1 VTNCDAEAN
10 LHMPTLIRYTAYP
23 LVFGGATTAILVLG
37 YRDFWPAVPLVVAVA
52 LLTVALLERVQP
64 YRRAWNQDHGDTLTD
79 VVHNVVN
86 LALMAAAVAGL
97 VLLDGSRGSLA
108 GGWPDGWPIAL
119 QVLLAGT
126 VLDVSLYA
134 MHRLSHHAPL
144 LWRLHT
150 PHHSPRRLYFLNG
163 ERRHP
168 LSAVVLSAPGLAIL
182 AALGA
187 EPLAVQLWF
196 AVLTVH
202 LAFQH
207 ANIDYSLGPLA
218 GLLGVAETHRWHHL
232 RALETSQVNFG
243 EFWMIWDHLGGTY
256 HARTGADDELGL
268 RQDDVPPEYLAQ
280 LAYPFRAT
288 SL

>member
-1 VTNCDAEAN
+1 VMNCDTEAN
-10 LHMPTLIRYTAYP
+10 VHMPTLCRYTAYP
-23 LVFGGATTAILVLG
+23 LIFGGATTAILVLG
-37 YRDFWPAVPLVVAVA
+37 PRDFWPAVPLVVAVA
-52 LLTVALLERVQP
+52 LLSVALLERVQP
-64 YRRAWNQDHGDTLTD
+64 YRRAWNQDHGDTMTD
-79 VVHNVVN
+79 VVHNIVN
-86 LALMAAAVAGL
+86 LALMAAAVTGL
-97 VLLDGSRGSLA
+97 ALLDESRGFLR
-108 GGWPDGWPIAL
+108 GWPDSWPIGL

-134 MHRLSHHAPL
+134 MHRLSHHAQP

-168 LSAVVLSAPGLAIL
+168 LSAVVLAAPGLAIL

-207 ANIDYSLGPLA
+207 ANIDYSLGPFA

-243 EFWMIWDHLGGTY
+243 EFWMLWDHLGGTY
-256 HARTGADDELGL
+256 HGGTEADDELGL
-268 RQDDVPPEYLAQ
+268 REDDVPPEYLAQ
-280 LAYPFRAT
+280 LSYPFRTT
-288 SL
+288 SG

>member
-1 VTNCDAEAN
+1 
-10 LHMPTLIRYTAYP
+10 MRTLIRYTAYP
-23 LVFGGATTAILVLG
+23 LVFGGAATAILVVG
-37 YRDFWPAVPLVVAVA
+37 PRDFWPAVPLVVAVS

-64 YRRAWNQDHGDTLTD
+64 YRRVWNQDQGDTWTD
-79 VVHNVVN
+79 TVHNVVN
-86 LALMAAAVAGL
+86 LALMVAAVAGL
-97 VLLDGSRGSLA
+97 ALLDESREFPR
-108 GGWPDGWPIAL
+108 GWPDSWPIGV
-119 QVLLAGT
+119 QVLFAGT
-126 VLDVSLYA
+126 ILDVSLYA
-134 MHRLSHHAPL
+134 MHRLSHHAPR

-150 PHHSPRRLYFLNG
+150 PHHSPQRLYFLNG

-168 LSAVVLSAPGLAIL
+168 VSAVVLATPGLAIL

-243 EFWMIWDHLGGTY
+243 EFWMIWDRLGGTY
-256 HARTGADDELGL
+256 HAGTRADDEMGL
-268 RQDDVPPEYLAQ
+268 HQDDVPANYLAQ
-280 LAYPFRAT
+280 ITYPFRAT
-288 SL
+288 SV